1 MVVFEEEVDGNVTD
15 PGDAEH
21 GGAGVDDVSP
31 WHWWSGK
38 GLFESDE
45 FRFQGGEPG
54 LELAGAALGVDG
66 QLGGQVGNV
75 AGPVAPCGWVGG
87 GFVEGGKAVVA
98 GEFGEVAVGEELLGG
113 LGCGDVGDAAVAP
126 AGGGESAV
134 GEGGG
139 LFESELVGPVIGDGG
154 GVPAGVDGHDVRV
167 GGLGQG
173 GGDFVEGGAVLGGE
187 STDDEGEDHV
197 GVFRGEDFT
206 NFGERVEAID
216 VDAEGWA

>member
-1 MVVFEEEVDGNVTD
+1 MVEEEVDGGITD

-31 WHWWSGK
+31 WPWWGGK

-54 LELAGAALGVDG
+54 LELAGTALGVDC
-66 QLGGQVGNV
+66 QLGSQVGNI
-75 AGPVAPCGWVGG
+75 AGPVAPRGWVDG
-87 GFVEGGKAVVA
+87 GFVEGGEAVVA
-98 GEFGEVAVGEELLGG
+98 GEFGEVTVGEELLGG
-113 LGCGDVGDAAVAP
+113 LGCGDVGDATVTP
-126 AGGGESAV
+126 AGGGKSAV
-134 GEGGG
+134 SEGGG

-154 GVPAGVDGHDVRV
+154 GVPAGVDGHDVCV

-173 GGDFVEGGAVLGGE
+173 GGYFVEGGAVLGGE
-187 STDDEGEDHV
+187 STDDEGENHIS
-197 GVFRGEDFT
+197 VFRGEDFADL
-206 NFGERVEAID
+206 GECVETVN